1 MDLLMKSIHTCRSK
15 GEAEGAEV
23 NVLPSW
29 FGFDL
34 SSFADSIWS
43 LSCL

>member
-1 MDLLMKSIHTCRSK
+1 MDLLMKSIHMCRAK

-29 FGFDL
+29 FGFFM
-34 SSFADSIWS
+34 SSFADSIRSS
-43 LSCL
+43 LCL